1 VADEKTRVL
10 TAAEAA
16 GLMVEPPRFVNGKI
30 VFFCPNGHRLVVA
43 EVHAG
48 KRGRCDKAGCG
59 VGVVIPA
66 RPPAEQTAF
75 AGIGEAAADPAADAV
90 PEAEAGDAAADVGLP
105 AAFPAVDA
113 GTTDEPRADESGAEQ
128 ARGDDTAA
136 GEPAEEAAAAGVD
149 WQFTGGAGDESG
161 GADAGTVEAAP
172 AAASWGGTDGAEPEG
187 EAFDNPT
194 ARLVARLWVERD
206 HGGVVELHLTG
217 GSVILPEWYES
228 RWSRGTHG
236 LFASQAADGSI
247 TLTAVAWD
255 AIQKVVVRQVQGL
268 PDGMFE

>member
-1 VADEKTRVL
+1 MADEKTRVL

-16 GLMVEPPRFVNGKI
+16 GLVVEPPRFVNGKI

-59 VGVVIPA
+59 VPVVIPA
-66 RPPAEQTAF
+66 RPPAEQAAF
-75 AGIGEAAADPAADAV
+75 AGIGEAVEEPAADA
-90 PEAEAGDAAADVGLP
+90 AAADGEAESGEAAADAGLP
-105 AAFPAVDA
+105 AAFPTVNV
-113 GTTDEPRADESGAEQ
+113 GTTDEPAADQAE
-128 ARGDDTAA
+128 ADSTAA
-136 GEPAEEAAAAGVD
+136 AEPAEEAAGDGDGVD
-149 WQFTGGAGDESG
+149 WQFTGGAEN
-161 GADAGTVEAAP
+161 ADAAAGVEAAAP
-172 AAASWGGTDGAEPEG
+172 AAASWGGFDGAEPEG

-247 TLTAVAWD
+247 TLTAVAWE

-268 PDGMFE
+268 PDGMFD

>member
-1 VADEKTRVL
+1 MADEKTRVL

-16 GLMVEPPRFVNGKI
+16 GLVVEPPRFVKGKI

-59 VGVVIPA
+59 VPVVIPA
-66 RPPAEQTAF
+66 RPPAEQA
-75 AGIGEAAADPAADAV
+75 AVSGIGEATEEPAADAAAAD
-90 PEAEAGDAAADVGLP
+90 AEAGDAAADPGLP
-105 AAFPAVDA
+105 AAFPAVNVGPTVERA
-113 GTTDEPRADESGAEQ
+113 TDQTEADTS
-128 ARGDDTAA
+128 AA
-136 GEPAEEAAAAGVD
+136 EPAEEAAGAGVD
-149 WQFTGGAGDESG
+149 WQFTSGAENPAAAEATD
-161 GADAGTVEAAP
+161 VEAVAP
-172 AAASWGGTDGAEPEG
+172 AAPSWSGFDGAEPEG

-194 ARLVARLWVERD
+194 ARLVARLWVERE

-247 TLTAVAWD
+247 TLTAVAWE